1 MIDQERMTYDLPD
14 LPDLDRVGDPR
25 GGAVA
30 WALLVVCT
38 VVMAAMLLMATWM
51 I

>member
-1 MIDQERMTYDLPD
+1 MIDQERMTYD

-30 WALLVVCT
+30 WALLAVCAVVI
-38 VVMAAMLLMATWM
+38 AGILLMATWM